1 MLFFSLPLYIS
12 KRAAKQYLE
21 LYEENELQLDRNEC
35 YRQKKTELLRR
46 AFISASRFAVFI
58 EETKG
63 TPYTCFRFGKNY
75 PRKRRNTSSIEHDI
89 KFGDYMYIAIG
100 FFDHGVS
107 RKMEEVLKRYRDRKG
122 LILDL
127 RNNTGGSIEECMKIS
142 RLLLPSCDIA
152 ELRYPGKTIIYT
164 SDEARFGF
172 QRIFILVNGYTASC
186 GEILA
191 LTLRAHLNE
200 AAVIGNRTAGKDIGQ
215 RTFNHRKKRI
225 LFTVSSFYWTVEG
238 ETAISLRNIWKRTTR
253 PVYPSYQT
261 MIITDI
267 SILSTLSLQV
277 VRGRNMPENGKPAC
291 YFIAV
296 QNRLLNGNA
305 VPGIKKT
312 CCR

>member
-238 ETAISLRNIWKRTTR
+238 GNSHKLEEYLEKDNPSGISF
-253 PVYPSYQT
+253 
-261 MIITDI
+261 
-267 SILSTLSLQV
+267 LSDDDYY
-277 VRGRNMPENGKPAC
+277 RHIH
-291 YFIAV
+291 FIDSFAAGG
-296 QNRLLNGNA
+296 QGQEYAGER
-305 VPGIKKT
+305 
-312 CCR
+312 